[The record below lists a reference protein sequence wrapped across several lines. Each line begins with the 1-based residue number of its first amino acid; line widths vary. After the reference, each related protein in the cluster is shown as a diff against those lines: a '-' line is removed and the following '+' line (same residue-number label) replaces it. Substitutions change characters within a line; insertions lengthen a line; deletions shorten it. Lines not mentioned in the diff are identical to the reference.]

1 MGSAWWFN
9 NNEYGMED
17 MSFEQVDAKL
27 RSIMEKNISLALC
40 VILDEIINNAYKQ
53 SNREYY
59 TALEQFEK
67 KYIVPILN

>member
-1 MGSAWWFN
+1 
-9 NNEYGMED
+9 MED